1 MSRRRHSGTG
11 LVVREE
17 ERMFVKKSG
26 WRAWVL
32 VSTLALA
39 GAMPAAAQTHQPGRS
54 TTMGTGWLAGLWEM
68 VSPWA
73 SASPVGNAV
82 ANLVGIWANEGAGFD
97 PNGGSVPA
105 GIIPTRNS
113 PTTDEGAGFDPNG
126 G

>member
-1 MSRRRHSGTG
+1 MSRRRHSGPG

-39 GAMPAAAQTHQPGRS
+39 GAMPAAAQTREPGRS
-54 TTMGTGWLAGLWEM
+54 MGTTGWLAGLWEM

-73 SASPVGNAV
+73 AVSPAGNAV

-97 PNGGSVPA
+97 PNGGVPTVA
-105 GIIPTRNS
+105 TPPR
-113 PTTDEGAGFDPNG
+113 TTSTKDEGAGFDPNG
-126 G
+126 DR